1 MEMNDANIM
10 NDNKCIIC
18 GRLYKSANLQNLT
31 FTPKPLVDRNDCYR
45 IYKKLL
51 GVYGTAYIDLLS
63 SF

>member
-1 MEMNDANIM
+1 MR
-10 NDNKCIIC
+10 DNKCIIC
-18 GRLYKSANLQNLT
+18 GRLYKTANLGNLSV
-31 FTPKPLVDRNDCYR
+31 TPEPLVDRNDCYR

>member
-1 MEMNDANIM
+1 MNLKDANTM
-10 NDNKCIIC
+10 RDNKCIIC
-18 GRLYKSANLQNLT
+18 GRLYKTANLPNLSV
-31 FTPKPLVDRNDCYR
+31 TPEPLVDRNDCYR

>member
-1 MEMNDANIM
+1 MEINDANM
-10 NDNKCIIC
+10 LNNKCIIC
-18 GRLYKSANLQNLT
+18 GRVYKTTEFDNLST
-31 FTPKPLVDRNDCYR
+31 VSKPLIDRNDCYR